1 MVVVIVGLRT
11 RLANVVFR
19 SKIKPKGGRTG
30 SKRSRTRRMR
40 VEKDKRSQQAE
51 KRGSTRAKHK
61 CREAESGEAEKQKTK
76 A

>member
-1 MVVVIVGLRT
+1 MVVVLVGLRT

-19 SKIKPKGGRTG
+19 SEIKPKGRTG